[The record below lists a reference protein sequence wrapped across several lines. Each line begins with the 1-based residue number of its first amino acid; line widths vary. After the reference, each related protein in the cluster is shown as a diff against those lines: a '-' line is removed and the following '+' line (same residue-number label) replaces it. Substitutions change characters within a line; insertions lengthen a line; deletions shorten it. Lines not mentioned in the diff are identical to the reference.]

1 MSIIKGENL
10 EGIYLSAL
18 VPGIRKLVLNCSC
31 SQAGMSSSRT
41 LSLKF
46 PRGWLNLHAAPESP
60 GIWWSEKESV
70 TAPASPS
77 WEHHLNNAVVDQV
90 VQQSSDRVIELRFR
104 ERTPYDRGGV
114 RLIFEIT
121 GRNTN
126 IILARNEDSR
136 ILACLRKV
144 LSRVS
149 RYRSIS
155 PGSVYNPPPASGI
168 PVRDWQSS
176 ETAALLEGITE
187 TREICRLLEGVGPA
201 AAQAILLYSK
211 GPAEAVKYLGKRIS
225 SQNFQPWETPKGK
238 LPVPIGEGKPVNEP
252 LAPPA
257 DSVITESQT
266 AYRPVADDLEKL
278 LRKKSRA
285 LRKKIRS
292 AQLSMEKL
300 ESPERL
306 RMLGSLI
313 LTWKH
318 NLKKGMS
325 QAVLKDWNGEE
336 TVILLKQSLN
346 PAENAGRYFRR
357 AGSIHLEQE
366 RLEKKVSEYTGELE
380 EMEAIL
386 HGLKHLTDQK
396 ASELL
401 AKLSKNRDNHAT
413 EFLEFLLPGGWRC
426 LAGRNAVQNDR
437 LTFRKAAR
445 DDIWLHARGVA
456 GAHVIIRRDGRA
468 DNPSAAAMEK
478 AAEIAAA
485 HSSAGGIVP
494 VDWTLVKYV
503 RRQKG
508 GGPGQVVYTREKT
521 VFAQV

>member
-1 MSIIKGENL
+1 MRGEKL

-18 VPGIRKLVLNCSC
+18 VPEIRKLVLNSRC

-41 LSLKF
+41 LSLHF
-46 PRGWLNLHAAPESP
+46 SGGWLNLHAAPESP

-70 TAPASPS
+70 TAPSSPS
-77 WEHHLNNAVVDQV
+77 WEHHLDNAVVDQV

-144 LSRVS
+144 LSRIN

-155 PGSVYNPPPASGI
+155 PGSVYNPPPVSGI
-168 PVRDWQSS
+168 PVRNWQSP

-187 TREICRLLEGVGPA
+187 PGEICRLLEGVGPA

-211 GPAEAVKYLGKRIS
+211 GPAEAVKYLGQRIS
-225 SQNFQPWETPKGK
+225 SQDFQPWETPKGK
-238 LPVPIGEGKPVNEP
+238 LPVPIGNGKPVNEP

-257 DSVITESQT
+257 DSEGKENLKE
-266 AYRPVADDLEKL
+266 YRPAADDLEKL
-278 LRKKSRA
+278 LKKKAGA

-292 AQLSMEKL
+292 AQLSLERL

-306 RMLGSLI
+306 RMLGSLL

-325 QAVLKDWNGEE
+325 QARLKDWSGKE
-336 TVILLKQSLN
+336 TVIPLKQSLN

-357 AGSIHLEQE
+357 AGSIHIEQE
-366 RLEKKVSEYTGELE
+366 RLEKMVSDYTEELAE
-380 EMEAIL
+380 IQTVL
-386 HGLKHLTDQK
+386 HELGTLPEHK
-396 ASELL
+396 ASEMLE
-401 AKLSKNRDNHAT
+401 KFSKNRDNHAT

-456 GAHVIIRRDGRA
+456 GAHVIIRRDGRP
-468 DNPSAAAMEK
+468 DNPSAEALEEAAG
-478 AAEIAAA
+478 IAAA
-485 HSSAGGIVP
+485 HASTSGIVP
-494 VDWTLVKYV
+494 VDWTLVKFV